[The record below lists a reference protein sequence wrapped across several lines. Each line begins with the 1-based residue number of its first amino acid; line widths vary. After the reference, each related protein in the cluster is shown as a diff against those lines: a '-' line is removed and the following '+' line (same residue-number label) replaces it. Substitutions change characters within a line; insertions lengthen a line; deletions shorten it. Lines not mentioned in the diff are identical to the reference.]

1 MQHVFLEV
9 QACLLTPPKFFLPG
23 AELMGDELCGSPR
36 GPIPRESEAA
46 AKGEGGKAASSLLWL
61 PLKCKSFQ

>member
-9 QACLLTPPKFFLPG
+9 QACLLTPPKLFLPG
-23 AELMGDELCGSPR
+23 AELMGDGLCGSPR

-46 AKGEGGKAASSLLWL
+46 AKAKFEAKQP
-61 PLKCKSFQ
+61 PLCSGSH